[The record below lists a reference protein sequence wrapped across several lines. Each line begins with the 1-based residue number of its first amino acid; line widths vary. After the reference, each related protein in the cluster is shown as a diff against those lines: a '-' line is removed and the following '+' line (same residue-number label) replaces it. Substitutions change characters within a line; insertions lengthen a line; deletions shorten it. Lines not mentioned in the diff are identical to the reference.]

1 MKTKNLKELEKEYM
15 LGLNYI
21 KNSNN
26 AKSLENQYIK
36 RLKEIREE
44 LIKLNNHYQNE
55 PSNRSK

>member
-1 MKTKNLKELEKEYM
+1 MKFKNLKELEKGYM

-21 KNSNN
+21 KHSNN